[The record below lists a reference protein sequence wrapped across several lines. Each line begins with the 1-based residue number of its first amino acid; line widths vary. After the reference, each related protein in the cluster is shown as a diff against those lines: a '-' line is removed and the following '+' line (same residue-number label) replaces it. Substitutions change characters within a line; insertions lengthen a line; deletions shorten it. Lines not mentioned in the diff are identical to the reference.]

1 MQRPINRLTT
11 GAKVKL
17 IEAGLY
23 RPARL
28 LIDHLV
34 DRHRLGY
41 HLRRRNF
48 YRQMISPGDLCFD
61 VGANIGD
68 YTDALVSLGARVIA
82 VDPQPSSIKELQARF
97 AHNDRVIVVPVAL
110 GANEG
115 SAEFFLREQTWLSG
129 FIEEMEDR
137 ANVGSIRVPI
147 KTLDQLITTYGK
159 PKYIKIDVEGYELPV
174 IMGLHSKVEL
184 ISVEYC
190 LKEDDY
196 ATKLRIIEY
205 LKRFGELRLA
215 LLRDRAAT
223 WTVPWAQLDD
233 FLTVFPSRIPKEA
246 GVGDIFVQI
255 I

>member
-1 MQRPINRLTT
+1 MLRPFNRLTT

-17 IEAGLY
+17 IETGLY

-68 YTDALVSLGARVIA
+68 YTDALVSLGASVIA
-82 VDPQPSSIKELQARF
+82 VEPQPSCVKELKARF

-115 SAEFFLREQTWLSG
+115 SAEFFLREQTWLSD

-137 ANVGSIRVPI
+137 ENVGSILVPI

-159 PKYIKIDVEGYELPV
+159 PKYLKIDVEGYELPV
-174 IMGLHSKVEL
+174 IMGLNSKIEL
-184 ISVEYC
+184 ISFEYC
-190 LKEDDY
+190 LNEGDS
-196 ATKLRIIEY
+196 AAKLRIIEY
-205 LKRFGELRLA
+205 LKRFGVLRLA
-215 LLRDRAAT
+215 LLRDRAAD
-223 WTVPWAQLDD
+223 WTVPWAELED
-233 FLTVFPSRIPKEA
+233 FLTVFPGGIANEA
-246 GVGDIFVQI
+246 GVGDSFVQI
-255 I
+255 T

>member
-1 MQRPINRLTT
+1 MPRPINNFTT
-11 GAKVKL
+11 TAKVKL

-23 RPARL
+23 RPARF

-34 DRHRLGY
+34 DRRRLQY
-41 HLRRRNF
+41 NLRRRNF

-68 YTDALVSLGARVIA
+68 YTKSLVSLGARVIA
-82 VDPQPSSIKELQARF
+82 VDPQPYCIKELQARF
-97 AHNDRVIVVPVAL
+97 AHNGRVTVLPVAL

-129 FIEEMEDR
+129 FIEEMEDHR
-137 ANVGSIRVPI
+137 KNIGSIVVPI
-147 KTLDQLITTYGK
+147 KTLDQLVTTYGR

-174 IMGLHSKVEL
+174 IMGLRSKVEL
-184 ISVEYC
+184 ISFEYC
-190 LKEDDY
+190 LTEDDC
-196 ATKLRIIEY
+196 AAKLRIIDY

-215 LLRDRAAT
+215 LLRDRAAV
-223 WTVPWAQLDD
+223 WTLPWAQLDD
-233 FLTVFPSRIPKEA
+233 FLTVFPGRVEA
-246 GVGDIFVQI
+246 GVGDIFVRI